1 MKLVRFGPVGKE
13 APGVLLEDGTRLD
26 CRAVAQ
32 DWNEAFFAHGGLE
45 RLAAW
50 LAASASTAP
59 RVPSDARWASCVA
72 RPSKI
77 ICIGLNFVDHA
88 KETGKDIP
96 TEPVIFFKA
105 TTALCGPNDDVHIP
119 IGGTKLDWEVELAF
133 VIGKEARHVPVEKA
147 LEYVAGYSLHNDYSE
162 RAFQLEHG
170 GQWVKGKSCDTFAP
184 LGPYMATRDEVPDPQ
199 NLAMKLEVNGVLRQ
213 NGHSKNMVFGVAHLV
228 SYLSRYMTLLPGD
241 VISTGTPAGV
251 GLGFNPPIYLRE
263 GDVVSLS
270 IDKLGA
276 SRQRVVQER

>member
-1 MKLVRFGPVGKE
+1 MKLVRHGPVGAE
-13 APGVLLEDGTRLD
+13 APGVLLEDGSRID

-32 DWNEAFFAHGGLE
+32 DWNEAFFSQGGLE

-50 LAASASTAP
+50 LGANAATAP
-59 RVPSDARWASCVA
+59 RVAKDARWASCVA

-96 TEPVIFFKA
+96 KEPVVFFKA
-105 TTALCGPNDDVHIP
+105 TTALCGPYDDVKIP

-133 VIGKEARHVPVEKA
+133 VVGKTARHVPLERA
-147 LEYVAGYSLHNDYSE
+147 LEHVAGYALHNDYSE

-184 LGPYMATRDEVPDPQ
+184 LGPFMATRDEIPDPQ
-199 NLAMKLEVNGVLRQ
+199 ALAMRLEVNGVRRQ
-213 NGHSKNMVFGVAHLV
+213 DGHSRNMVFGVAHLL

-241 VISTGTPAGV
+241 VVSTGTPAGV
-251 GLGFNPPIYLRE
+251 GLGFDPPIYLKE
-263 GDVVSLS
+263 GDEVTLS
-270 IDKLGA
+270 IDKLGS
-276 SRQRVVQER
+276 SRQRVAQER

>member
-59 RVPSDARWASCVA
+59 RVHSDARWASCVA

>member
-147 LEYVAGYSLHNDYSE
+147 LDYVAGYSLHNDYSE

>member
-59 RVPSDARWASCVA
+59 RVHSDARWASCVA

-213 NGHSKNMVFGVAHLV
+213 NGHSNNMVFGVAHLV

>member
-1 MKLVRFGPVGKE
+1 MKLVRFGPVGNE
-13 APGVLLEDGTRLD
+13 APGVLLEDGTRID

-32 DWNEAFFAHGGLE
+32 DWNEAFFAQNGLE

-50 LAASASTAP
+50 LQVNAATAP
-59 RVPSDARWASCVA
+59 RVPADARWAACVA

-96 TEPVIFFKA
+96 SEPVIFFKA

-133 VIGKEARHVPVEKA
+133 VIGKEARHVPLDKA
-147 LEYVAGYSLHNDYSE
+147 LTYVAGYSLHNDYSE

-228 SYLSRYMTLLPGD
+228 AYLSRYMTLLPGD
-241 VISTGTPAGV
+241 VVSTGTPAGV

>member
-228 SYLSRYMTLLPGD
+228 AYLSRYMTLLPGD
-241 VISTGTPAGV
+241 VVSTGTPAGV

>member
-50 LAASASTAP
+50 LAANASAAP

>member
-133 VIGKEARHVPVEKA
+133 VVGKEARHVPVEKA
-147 LEYVAGYSLHNDYSE
+147 LDYVAGYSLHNDYSE